1 MNRQNTNE
9 NIMKK
14 ANEWIQTQCKTKEI
28 KTIEQTLT
36 LRRIKLL
43 GHILRSPND
52 DPMRRLIFESNSA
65 KSLTLGIKRV
75 GGPKKNWTDETM
87 SLAWTHL
94 HHTHYVKTQAQ
105 QTQLLADAL
114 QRLI

>member
-9 NIMKK
+9 SIMKK

-28 KTIEQTLT
+28 KTIEQTCN

-43 GHILRSPND
+43 GHILRAPNE
-52 DPMRRLIFESNSA
+52 DPMRRLVFENDSA
-65 KSLTLGIKRV
+65 RSLIIGIKRV

-87 SLAWTHL
+87 SLAWKHL
-94 HHTHYVKTQAQ
+94 HSTNYNKTQAQ
-105 QTQLLADAL
+105 QNQLLADAQ